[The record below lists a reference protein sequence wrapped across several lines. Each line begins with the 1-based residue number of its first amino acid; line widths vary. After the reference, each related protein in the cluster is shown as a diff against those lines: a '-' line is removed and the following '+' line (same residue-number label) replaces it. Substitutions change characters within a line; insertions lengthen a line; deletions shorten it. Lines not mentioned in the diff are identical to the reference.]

1 MSADFDTAKKAYL
14 KKDPRK
20 LAEFVRTNQLTPEQA
35 EFVAMALAG
44 DVETKDGRTEKPWTR
59 TLLYEY
65 SEIKLRGTLKRTLFG
80 DKSKVSEAE
89 IYRALAER
97 HGYADEGAVKKAIS
111 RAIKRR
117 DELIAQRSS
126 EYSFDGSGA
135 DDYLDHLHMMKNEG
149 RDFKVNI
156 PAEVLQKWLDQNP
169 DIVPPEGFDITDWV
183 IDVASQIEMLE
194 TIKLGDTIKK

>member
-1 MSADFDTAKKAYL
+1 MSKLFEEAKKAYL

-20 LAEFVRTNQLTPEQA
+20 LAEFVRTNQLTSEQA
-35 EFVAMALAG
+35 EFIAMALAG
-44 DVETKDGRTEKPWTR
+44 NVETKDGRTEKPWTR

-65 SEIKLRGTLKRTLFG
+65 SEIKLRGSLKRTLFG
-80 DKSKVSEAE
+80 DKTKVSEAE

-97 HGYADEGAVKKAIS
+97 HGYADEGAVKKAIA

-117 DELIAQRSS
+117 DELIKQRSA
-126 EYSFDGSGA
+126 EYGFDGIGS
-135 DDYLDHLHMMKNEG
+135 DDYLDHLYKMRDEG
-149 RDFKVNI
+149 RDFRVKI
-156 PAEVLQKWLDQNP
+156 PAAVFQKWLDQNP
-169 DIVPPEGFDITDWV
+169 DIIPPEGFVMDAV